1 MELSAIYR
9 NNTGGAVTK
18 ICCCVIVFVVGRRVA
33 QNRLLQR
40 YLSKEFPMS
49 LSKLTL
55 ILVLTIGAVT
65 PQIALAYVGPG
76 AGLSAIGTL
85 VALAGAV
92 LLAIVGFVWYPVK
105 RLLKKRKTASV
116 DAESKVEPDQK

>member
-1 MELSAIYR
+1 
-9 NNTGGAVTK
+9 
-18 ICCCVIVFVVGRRVA
+18 
-33 QNRLLQR
+33 
-40 YLSKEFPMS
+40 MS

-85 VALAGAV
+85 VALVGAV

-116 DAESKVEPDQK
+116 DVESKVEPDQK